1 MESTILHEI
10 FTGSTPTGWLVFF
23 GIVAV
28 MLFLDLFVVNKNSH
42 TISLKEAIIT
52 SVIWIAVALAFNL
65 GIFFFG
71 GHVKGAEFLTG
82 YLIEKSLSVD
92 NLFVFTMV
100 FAYFKVKPEHQPK
113 ILIWGIIG
121 ALIFRAIFIVVGV
134 ALIEQFSWILYVFG
148 AILVFTGIQM
158 MLQKEDK
165 EIHPEDKIAIKLVKK
180 IFPITT
186 NFEGFR
192 FFVKREH
199 KIYAT
204 SLFLVL
210 ITIETTDIIF
220 AIDSIPAIFGITQD
234 PYIIYTS
241 NIFALLGL
249 RALYFV
255 LANIIEKFKY
265 LKYGVTLVLIFIGLK
280 MMAESFIHIPTYLS
294 LAIIA
299 FLLSGSVIIS
309 LVINKMENNK
319 S

>member
-1 MESTILHEI
+1 MEQTILHEI

-28 MLFLDLFVVNKNSH
+28 MLFLDLFVVNRKAH
-42 TISLKEAIIT
+42 TISLKEALIT
-52 SVIWIAVALAFNL
+52 SLVWIAVALAFNL
-65 GIFFFG
+65 GIFLFG
-71 GHVKGAEFLTG
+71 GHTKGAEFLTG

-92 NLFVFTMV
+92 NLFVFTLI
-100 FAYFKVKPEHQPK
+100 FTYFKVHPEYQPK
-113 ILIWGIIG
+113 ILIWGILG

-134 ALIEQFSWILYVFG
+134 TLIEQFEWILYLFG
-148 AILVFTGIQM
+148 AVLVVTGFKM
-158 MLQKEDK
+158 MFQKDDQEV
-165 EIHPEDKIAIKLVKK
+165 HPEDTMAIKLVKK

-186 NFEGFR
+186 TFDGFR
-192 FFVKREH
+192 FFLKIDH

-210 ITIETTDIIF
+210 IAIETTDIIF
-220 AIDSIPAIFGITQD
+220 AIDSIPAIFGITHD

-255 LANIIEKFKY
+255 LANIIEMFKY
-265 LKYGVTLVLIFIGLK
+265 LKYGVTLVLIFIGIK
-280 MMAESFIHIPTYLS
+280 MMIEYWVHFSTYLS
-294 LAIIA
+294 LGIIA
-299 FLLSGSVIIS
+299 LLLGGSIIIS
-309 LVINKMENNK
+309 LVSNKRESKK